1 LEGGKMANE
10 PDTHKSSTMKTVDTV
25 LVIAGV
31 IAAIMV
37 GLWVFSAIVGAVL
50 WVFKIAILVIVVVVL
65 VRFFTRKR

>member
-1 LEGGKMANE
+1 MANE
-10 PDTHKSSTMKTVDTV
+10 RDTHKSSTMKTVDTV

-50 WVFKIAILVIVVVVL
+50 WVFKIAILVIVVLVL
-65 VRFFTRKR
+65 VRLFTRKR